1 MTDSSFENMG
11 LIKPLLRALTENNYQ
26 TPTPIQAGAIPHILE
41 GRDVFGCAQTGT
53 GKTAAFALP
62 TLQFLDELNA
72 RRTPKQPLVLALAP
86 TRELA
91 EQISKSFRAYG
102 RHMGVRVS
110 AVYGGVGIVP
120 QARSLAAGAD
130 VLVATPGRLLDLI
143 QQRMVTLDNIRVLIL
158 DEADRML
165 DMGFIHDIKKIIA
178 KIPEERQTLFFSAT
192 FTGEAG
198 RLANG
203 LLQDPVK
210 VQVGPVSSAVDK
222 INQKVMFVD
231 QSNKEALLH
240 LLLEDESVTRALV
253 FTRTKHRANKLV
265 TQLSRSKVSA
275 DAIHG
280 NKSQPARLRA
290 LAAFSSGKV
299 KVLVA
304 TDVAS
309 RGIDVKGISH
319 VINFEMPGDAES
331 YVHRIGRT
339 ARAGE
344 KGIAISLCSSDEHSI
359 LRDIERTTKNS
370 LDVNSDHPY
379 HVERAPYRGPSK
391 NYGGKK
397 PFAAFKR
404 GGAGRARF
412 TRRKGSE
419 NRLAG

>member
-1 MTDSSFENMG
+1 MG
-11 LIKPLLRALTENNYQ
+11 LIRPLLRALEENNYKA
-26 TPTPIQAGAIPHILE
+26 PTPIQSQAIPHILE
-41 GRDVFGCAQTGT
+41 GRDMFGCAQTGT

-62 TLQFLDELNA
+62 ILQFLDELNA
-72 RRTPKQPLVLALAP
+72 RRTPKAPLALVLAP

-91 EQISKSFRAYG
+91 EQINKSFRAYG
-102 RHMGVRVS
+102 RYMKIRVS
-110 AVYGGVGIVP
+110 VAYGGVGIVP
-120 QARSLAAGAD
+120 QARALAAGVD

-143 QQRMVTLDNIRVLIL
+143 NQRMVTLDNIRVLTL

-165 DMGFIHDIKKIIA
+165 DMGFINDIKKIIA

-203 LLQDPVK
+203 LLNDPVR
-210 VQVGPVSSAVDK
+210 VQVSPQSSTVDR

-231 QSNKEALLH
+231 QHNKEALLH
-240 LLLEDESVTRALV
+240 LLLEDESVSRALV

-265 TQLSRSKVSA
+265 MKLTKDKVSA
-275 DAIHG
+275 EAIHG

-290 LAAFSSGKV
+290 LAAFSSGRV

-309 RGIDVKGISH
+309 RGIDVKDVSH

-339 ARAGE
+339 ARAGQS
-344 KGIAISLCSSDEHSI
+344 GIAISLCDVAEHSL
-359 LRDIERTTKNS
+359 LRDIERSTKMS
-370 LDVNSDHPY
+370 LDVHTDHPY
-379 HVERAPYRGPSK
+379 HVERTPYRGPKSGPSG
-391 NYGGKK
+391 YKK
-397 PFAAFKR
+397 PNGGGGAFRR
-404 GGAGRARF
+404 GGAGNARF
-412 TRRKGSE
+412 TRRKRPES
-419 NRLAG
+419 RMAG